1 VSAKIARRTT
11 PAITRNRTLF
21 DFFAGACAA
30 GALALFA
37 GAGVDETEVAP
48 LVGTGG
54 ITIFERSF
62 LELAFFA
69 LFFPGRLAAA
79 FLGARLLA
87 FLITLFA
94 AFFAGRFAGA
104 FLTRRFAEAFF
115 FAATITPSL

>member
-69 LFFPGRLAAA
+69 LFFAGRLAAA
-79 FLGARLLA
+79 FLGARLLD
-87 FLITLFA
+87 FLTTLFV